1 MCRTCEPHLGL
12 LLVQLQLLL
21 SQELHSC
28 FLQRCVAC
36 NLRVPGIAC
45 ISDTETKNTE
55 IHSFES
61 ALRFYYHHQ
70 LDASTCS
77 SVYFN
82 AVL

>member
-21 SQELHSC
+21 TQELHSC

-45 ISDTETKNTE
+45 ISDTETNTE